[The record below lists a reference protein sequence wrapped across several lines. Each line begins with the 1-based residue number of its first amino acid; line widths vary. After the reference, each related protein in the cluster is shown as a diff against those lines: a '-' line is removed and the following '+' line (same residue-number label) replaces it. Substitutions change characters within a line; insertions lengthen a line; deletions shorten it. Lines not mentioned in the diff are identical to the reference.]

1 MEQEPEQPEQPE
13 IPLTG
18 GRITPGVVRVGDM
31 VRRPVGPHS
40 PFVHRLLRHLED
52 VGADAAPRLLG
63 IDDKG
68 REILSFQHGDVVTAF
83 RARDW
88 SPAQITAAARL
99 LRRLHD
105 ATAGT
110 QIAGDE
116 ETVCHNDF
124 SPLNVTFV
132 DDLPV
137 RAFDFDQA
145 APGPRTRDLAYA
157 AWLWLLGAEITGP
170 LDHQL
175 ALVRTFLDVYGL
187 EHERRQ
193 GFGRLIVARVEAERD
208 MHARAGRVK
217 GPGSWLHREI
227 DWLRDH
233 ADAIDLGVEAT
244 VEAPA
249 EATADGTNAA

>member
-1 MEQEPEQPEQPE
+1 MLTRMEQEPE

-18 GRITPGVVRVGDM
+18 GRITVGVVRVGDT

-52 VGADAAPRLLG
+52 VGTDGAPRLLG
-63 IDDKG
+63 IDAKG
-68 REILSFQHGDVVTAF
+68 REILSFQHGEVVTAF

-88 SPAQITAAARL
+88 SSAQITAAAHL

-110 QIAGDE
+110 RITGGE

-132 DDLPV
+132 DGLPV
-137 RAFDFDQA
+137 RVFDFDQA
-145 APGPRTRDLAYA
+145 APGPRTRDLAYV
-157 AWLWLLGAEITGP
+157 AWLWLLGPDIAGP
-170 LDHQL
+170 LDRQL
-175 ALVRTFLDVYGL
+175 ALLRTFLDVYGL
-187 EHERRQ
+187 EDERRR
-193 GFGRLIVARVEAERD
+193 GFGGRIAARVEAERD
-208 MHARAGRVK
+208 MHNRAGRVI

-233 ADAIDLGVEAT
+233 ADAVDRGLA
-244 VEAPA
+244 
-249 EATADGTNAA
+249 ATADGTTAA